1 MQKHNLNDS
10 ASAINADHS
19 LNHSNG
25 RTNTL
30 WILLDNQSPF
40 DSFYNGKMLR
50 NINCIKNVLTIFF
63 AEGKPTTHL
72 KGELPR
78 YGEVWYH
85 PEGISNIL
93 PLYWVAS
100 KYQVQFDSVNGN

>member
-1 MQKHNLNDS
+1 MQKHNPNDDTI
-10 ASAINADHS
+10 ATNVDHS
-19 LNHSNG
+19 LNQLYG
-25 RTNTL
+25 RTNPL
-30 WILLDNQSPF
+30 WILLDNQLTV
-40 DSFYNGKMLR
+40 DVFYNGKLLQ
-50 NINCIKNVLTIFF
+50 NIHHAKNGITIFST
-63 AEGKPTTHL
+63 ERNTTTHM
-72 KGELPR
+72 KGELPG